1 MVSENT
7 LDLIISE
14 SHDRICEVECCDPLG
29 TTNEAHFV
37 LTWEYKL
44 AEERKEPE
52 FSSKKYAYSKG
63 DYGTISNK
71 LCGIEWKS
79 QFEGKDANDCYKLF
93 KAMYESLCESHIPK
107 KSSRILKRRATWM
120 NEEILAMSRRKKE
133 LDS

>member
-1 MVSENT
+1 M
-7 LDLIISE
+7 
-14 SHDRICEVECCDPLG
+14 
-29 TTNEAHFV
+29 

-44 AEERKEPE
+44 AEERKEAE

-79 QFEGKDANDCYKLF
+79 QFEGKGANDCYKLF
-93 KAMYESLCESHIPK
+93 KGMYESLCESHIPK
-107 KSSRILKRRATWM
+107 KSSRVLKRRAPWM

-133 LDS
+133 QRILN